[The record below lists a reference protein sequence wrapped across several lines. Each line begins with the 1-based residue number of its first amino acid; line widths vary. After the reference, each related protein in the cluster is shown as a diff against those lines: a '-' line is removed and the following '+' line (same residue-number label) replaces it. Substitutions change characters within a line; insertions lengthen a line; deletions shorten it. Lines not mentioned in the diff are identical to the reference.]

1 MAHISRK
8 GSAGE
13 SWGGAIMSEE
23 EVRDYIERFKKRT
36 EEMREDLDSAKDF
49 FVRAGI
55 LKTDGSLSEHY
66 A

>member
-1 MAHISRK
+1 
-8 GSAGE
+8 
-13 SWGGAIMSEE
+13 MSEE